1 MQTEQ
6 LTMFANTPTVD
17 VAPPIWERIASPIGR
32 LSTTYLHRPS
42 GYVVR
47 HCGHPTAN
55 FPYYI
60 ETPEGANIYAPN
72 GRGFQRLDLAKQHV
86 EATTAQAGATARTKE
101 QSL

>member
-1 MQTEQ
+1 MTPNQ
-6 LTMFANTPTVD
+6 LSMFD
-17 VAPPIWERIASPIGR
+17 VAPAVEALPVWERITSPIGR
-32 LSTTYLHRPS
+32 IFTQYLHRPS

-60 ETPEGANIYAPN
+60 ETPQGPNILAPN

-86 EATTAQAGATARTKE
+86 EAITADPKPELT
-101 QSL
+101 